1 MQLLPTSVSCKLAFL
16 SIWWEHI
23 THYKQCR
30 LYKHLADILK
40 SEVLLSHPQ
49 NCNNSSP
56 KRIVKHSC
64 YCQSQTW
71 YSTLLLLKLFTLE
84 LHQPLIRYKIS
95 AKSIRLMW
103 KTFKAPF
110 LYHPIET
117 WPLHLSWKVA
127 NASLLW
133 WTWSF
138 FFCLRT
144 WWTICN
150 NFAVNRTKGL
160 SRLLL
165 MDDPDGSIAN
175 SFIDIVY

>member
-23 THYKQCR
+23 THYKQCS

-95 AKSIRLMW
+95 AKLIRLMW

-138 FFCLRT
+138 FSAWGPGEPFAIILLWIGLKVLVDCC
-144 WWTICN
+144 WWMIQMRALQTH
-150 NFAVNRTKGL
+150 
-160 SRLLL
+160 S
-165 MDDPDGSIAN
+165 
-175 SFIDIVY
+175 